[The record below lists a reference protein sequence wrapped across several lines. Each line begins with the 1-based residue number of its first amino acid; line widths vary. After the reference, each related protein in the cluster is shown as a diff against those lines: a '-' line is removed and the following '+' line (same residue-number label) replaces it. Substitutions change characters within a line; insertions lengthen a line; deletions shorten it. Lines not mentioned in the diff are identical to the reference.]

1 MTEIDWDRPC
11 RCRHCGQPSR
21 VRAVLALS
29 GRCGGTGRRRTGSD
43 WLQRRERLVRGDPLC
58 RVRAGFGAPCE
69 WWRAAG
75 RFRLRRRSG
84 IRPDAVRPLPSAA
97 LGAWRVRMPDTPAG
111 ILPMSAVL
119 PQAFGRDELARGRH
133 EP

>member
-1 MTEIDWDRPC
+1 MTEIDWDRP

-29 GRCGGTGRRRTGSD
+29 GRCAALVDDGRVVTGCNVENASYGANS
-43 WLQRRERLVRGDPLC
+43 LC
-58 RVRAGFGAPCE
+58 RVRAGFGAPCAVA
-69 WWRAAG
+69 AAG

-97 LGAWRVRMPDTPAG
+97 LGAWRVRMPADTPAG